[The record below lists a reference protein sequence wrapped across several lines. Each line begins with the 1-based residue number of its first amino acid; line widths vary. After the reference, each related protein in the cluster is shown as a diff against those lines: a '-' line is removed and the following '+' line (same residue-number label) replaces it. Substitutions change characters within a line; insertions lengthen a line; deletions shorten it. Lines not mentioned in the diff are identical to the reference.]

1 MRNFADTGADV
12 PTASKR
18 LLAVGS
24 PLPRR
29 MPTLFRCSFHN
40 SMMEEE
46 MEANIFD
53 SPLPPLPP
61 LPPPE
66 SRSRDTTAAAGLRC
80 LSQAAAQAPRAA
92 AAQAPRAG
100 TAQAPRAAAAQAPRA
115 GTAQAPRAAAA
126 QAPRAGTA
134 QAPRAAA
141 AQDPRAVVGTAA
153 SRSAL
158 AANRPGVEPG
168 KLKCDCRKCPSFPDT
183 DLMKPTPC
191 SNPECNKRVHFHCW
205 NKLRGSS
212 KATFPDEFD
221 ELVFCTIGCA
231 KNYKRCHIVVTYN
244 WRNDGKNGPQ
254 DPNNSETY
262 LVNVMSSGNN
272 YANYRSPPAGHSK
285 LSWCNKLASDLNS
298 SNLFMREITGAQ
310 VKSKLEDIEKSWKA
324 ADYFV
329 NSETGAGV
337 KARSEGEFTDAVL
350 AKCPH
355 YYDLYDVFIDRA
367 SFKPKATNKHL
378 QDSDSSEMSDIDDY
392 GEGGGFDGISVEDKD
407 DKSIASNKSV
417 ISLDSSSVS
426 VKSKGSTVS
435 NLADQFA
442 TLDSPYKRSTS
453 RRGSSTTGKKGRS
466 KSAPASSTTSSHA
479 FKACLLPTEFAGLNA
494 MAAEFTALEAEAEKV

>member
-1 MRNFADTGADV
+1 
-12 PTASKR
+12 
-18 LLAVGS
+18 
-24 PLPRR
+24 
-29 MPTLFRCSFHN
+29 
-40 SMMEEE
+40 MEEE
-46 MEANIFD
+46 MEANIFG
-53 SPLPPLPP
+53 SPLPPLPS
-61 LPPPE
+61 PE

-100 TAQAPRAAAAQAPRA
+100 TAQAPRAAAAQ
-115 GTAQAPRAAAA
+115 
-126 QAPRAGTA
+126 
-134 QAPRAAA
+134 
-141 AQDPRAVVGTAA
+141 DPRAVVGTAV
-153 SRSAL
+153 SGSAL

-466 KSAPASSTTSSHA
+466 KSAPASSTTSSRKSNEIRKRRSTDKKNKKMHSRRA
-479 FKACLLPTEFAGLNA
+479 YYPPSLQ
-494 MAAEFTALEAEAEKV
+494 V